1 VSGVDLKATDAL
13 NLGEVLRGAR
23 IYETPYDFKM
33 QNNQQCKILCRS
45 QYDKEEIEA
54 FSLMT
59 EEEYRVNL
67 LLDNLPG
74 MYAASQHTQACDIVL
89 ATAFQRPPS
98 TILSV
103 DLTGLPPPPV
113 PAPPSHFLSHKRRAP
128 HCAWIC
134 RSRHA
139 ALHRVG

>member
-1 VSGVDLKATDAL
+1 MSGVDLKATDAL

-23 IYETPYDFKM
+23 IYETPYDFKT
-33 QNNQQCKILCRS
+33 QSNQQCKILCRS

-74 MYAASQHTQACDIVL
+74 MYADSQHTQARDTFL
-89 ATAFQRPPS
+89 ASAFQHS
-98 TILSV
+98 
-103 DLTGLPPPPV
+103 PPPV
-113 PAPPSHFLSHKRRAP
+113 LR
-128 HCAWIC
+128 WI
-134 RSRHA
+134 
-139 ALHRVG
+139 

>member
-1 VSGVDLKATDAL
+1 MAGVDLKATDAL

-33 QNNQQCKILCRS
+33 QKNQQCKILCRS

-74 MYAASQHTQACDIVL
+74 TQPCIPRH
-89 ATAFQRPPS
+89 RPCP
-98 TILSV
+98 
-103 DLTGLPPPPV
+103 
-113 PAPPSHFLSHKRRAP
+113 
-128 HCAWIC
+128 
-134 RSRHA
+134 
-139 ALHRVG
+139 